1 MKKQT
6 RRKFNPAFK
15 AQVALEAAKNQKTLA
30 ELAKEFDVNPVMISQ
45 WKAAFLE
52 NMASVFEKG
61 KPKEEPDVDTRELYA
76 QIGQQKV
83 EIEFLKKSYRKL
95 TGSKDV

>member
-6 RRKFNPAFK
+6 RRKFSPAFK

-52 NMASVFEKG
+52 NMASVFDKG
-61 KPKEEPDVDTRELYA
+61 KSKEEPSVDTRELYA